1 MEFWR
6 SLLLLGLLETI
17 ASREGVVGEL
27 IQGIAI
33 VGGGENVGGHV
44 LLLDISESS
53 VSVR

>member
-6 SLLLLGLLETI
+6 SLLLLGLLETL
-17 ASREGVVGEL
+17 ASREGVGEL

-53 VSVR
+53 ISVG